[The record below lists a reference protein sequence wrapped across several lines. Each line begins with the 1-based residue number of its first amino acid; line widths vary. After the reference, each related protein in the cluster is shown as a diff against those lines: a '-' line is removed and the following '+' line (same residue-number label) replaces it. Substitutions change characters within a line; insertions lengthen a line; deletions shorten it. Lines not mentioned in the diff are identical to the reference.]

1 MKSPKNVILFG
12 LAIAFVLVSLVQIFR
27 LNREFQEKKKW
38 LSAYTKSES
47 EKRKY
52 LSQLDELK
60 NIIKANCSAESPAE
74 IIRQT
79 MEFVHDNSSHPTD
92 GENSKCAIDIPVVIQ
107 QLLLVSSGQR
117 NVKPH
122 LSCGSRSF
130 VMREVLGRF
139 GITSRLVQVFSD
151 DYEHVSGH
159 RLLEVFNREKKK
171 WEVWDPD
178 YRVTYVDKFSKQPV
192 GIMNIVFGVIENIV
206 PKNGSVEGWKE
217 TGTQELRENYFKA
230 FSLERFDRGIIEGTM
245 NTTIIVNRERFN
257 FNKVFSDG
265 LTFEQWA
272 IRHYQYPRFLV
283 FPYKWGT

>member
-1 MKSPKNVILFG
+1 MKSPKNVLLFG

-27 LNREFQEKKKW
+27 LNREFQENKKL

-60 NIIKANCSAESPAE
+60 NIIKANCSSESPAE

-92 GENSKCAIDIPVVIQ
+92 GENGKCAIDIPVVVQ

-117 NVKPH
+117 NPKPH

-130 VMREVLGRF
+130 VMRELLGRF
-139 GITSRLVQVFSD
+139 GITSRLVQIFSD
-151 DYEHVSGH
+151 AYDHVRGH
-159 RLLEVFNREKKK
+159 RLLEIFNRDKKE

-178 YRVTYVDKFSKQPV
+178 YRVTYIDRYKKMPVD
-192 GIMNIVFGVIENIV
+192 ITALVFGDIERIV
-206 PKNGSVEGWKE
+206 PKNGFVTGWTE
-217 TGTQELRENYFKA
+217 TGTEVLRENYFKA

-245 NTTIIVNRERFN
+245 NTTIIVNRERFK

-283 FPYKWGT
+283 FPCKWGT